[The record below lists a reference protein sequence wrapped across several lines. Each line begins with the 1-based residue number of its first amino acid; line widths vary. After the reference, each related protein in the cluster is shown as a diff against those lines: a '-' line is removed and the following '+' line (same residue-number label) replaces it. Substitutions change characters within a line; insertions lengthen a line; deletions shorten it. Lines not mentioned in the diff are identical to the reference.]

1 VVDVKQRAPADRG
14 LVGAVVDGE
23 VAELRLAVATGDA
36 LALGLQGERDDPAV
50 GVGDL
55 QVVLPALVGRDEV
68 HAERSEG
75 DPRSFD
81 HEPWLLIH
89 VDTSCCGAAVG
100 LPATC

>member
-1 VVDVKQRAPADRG
+1 VKQRAPADRG

-23 VAELRLAVATGDA
+23 VTELGLAVAAGDA

-50 GVGDL
+50 GVGGL
-55 QVVLPALVGRDEV
+55 QVVLPALVGRNQI
-68 HAERSEG
+68 HPQRSEG

-89 VDTSCCGAAVG
+89 VDTSCGAAFG
-100 LPATC
+100 LPVTS

>member
-1 VVDVKQRAPADRG
+1 

-23 VAELRLAVATGDA
+23 VAELGLAVAAGDA
-36 LALGLQGERDDPAV
+36 PARRLQGERDDPAV

-55 QVVLPALVGRDEV
+55 QVVFPALVGRNEI
-68 HAERSEG
+68 HPQRSEG

-89 VDTSCCGAAVG
+89 VDTSCCGAHLG
-100 LPATC
+100 MPATC